1 MMNDGGGE
9 VFIAAAG
16 DRYNVP
22 DYAVYASCK
31 GAVEVFARCVVKEYG
46 SRCIRANTVAPA
58 WKQKFLGGSSA
69 GPNHFTLIPRSLES
83 MNAGRPT
90 QRE

>member
-58 WKQKFLGGSSA
+58 WEAEISRRIVG
-69 GPNHFTLIPRSLES
+69 RSKSLHA
-83 MNAGRPT
+83 NT
-90 QRE
+90 QVA